1 MARSG
6 ECTLLT
12 LQSQYAHYGIVLVQ
26 VNLLSNCRFMKQI
39 GSIVVV
45 FEDIAKGA
53 TKHTKEAVT
62 VVHVVNLEGFLW
74 EDAEE
79 NVCTEHASS
88 VSVTWSLRFRQSA
101 LVQHIATLRMSAVV
115 SCLRSGSSHG
125 NSSLLFQ
132 KVVALTCHPDG
143 VHGSSKTGWT
153 KRSCWRIGSEPIV
166 THSLRL

>member
-26 VNLLSNCRFMKQI
+26 VNLLSNCQLVKQI

-45 FEDIAKGA
+45 FEDIAEGA

-88 VSVTWSLRFRQSA
+88 VSVT
-101 LVQHIATLRMSAVV
+101 
-115 SCLRSGSSHG
+115 
-125 NSSLLFQ
+125 
-132 KVVALTCHPDG
+132 
-143 VHGSSKTGWT
+143 
-153 KRSCWRIGSEPIV
+153 
-166 THSLRL
+166 